1 MYKYSVKY
9 LSLDIFLII
18 VKEPYMQQL
27 KVFLKEAAHQEL
39 LPTIRR
45 SVDILLLFILTD
57 QSMSVCASV

>member
-1 MYKYSVKY
+1 
-9 LSLDIFLII
+9 
-18 VKEPYMQQL
+18 MQQL

>member
-1 MYKYSVKY
+1 
-9 LSLDIFLII
+9 
-18 VKEPYMQQL
+18 MQQL

-57 QSMSVCASV
+57 QSMSVCVSV

>member
-1 MYKYSVKY
+1 MV
-9 LSLDIFLII
+9 

-45 SVDILLLFILTD
+45 FVFIFCEA
-57 QSMSVCASV
+57 VV